1 MKKGLIFTWLMLAA
15 GALFAQQQEETPEGW
30 VIQGFLSGDY
40 KADKV
45 YLLEEEYING
55 PSKVIDS
62 AQVIDNRYEFRGAKV
77 DYPRMYFIKSG
88 DPNCISPLTPLFI
101 ENGVIRVQANADFFM
116 NREVTGTP
124 NNNIFSFYNML
135 YNMGVDSARRATVI
149 DRMLHPDKDEA
160 TLRNEF
166 NDRTA
171 ALNAR
176 SLKLQR
182 QMVDL
187 YSDQVFAPFIIFWEM
202 KANLSL
208 DELKAM
214 RAKVD
219 PKLNDHPYTKQLDE
233 FIRMAEFGVG
243 SLMPDFTL
251 QTPEGEEIEMKD
263 FRGKY
268 VLVDFWASWCGPC
281 LREMPNVVKLY
292 KECKGKNF
300 EIFGVS
306 LDNNKEA
313 WVKAIEKNGMKWP
326 QGSDLRGWSSE
337 PAKLCNVSGIPFT
350 VLLDPEGKVI
360 AVNLRGE
367 QLITKVKEV
376 LGKK

>member
-1 MKKGLIFTWLMLAA
+1 
-15 GALFAQQQEETPEGW
+15 
-30 VIQGFLSGDY
+30 
-40 KADKV
+40 
-45 YLLEEEYING
+45 
-55 PSKVIDS
+55 
-62 AQVIDNRYEFRGAKV
+62 
-77 DYPRMYFIKSG
+77 
-88 DPNCISPLTPLFI
+88 
-101 ENGVIRVQANADFFM
+101 
-116 NREVTGTP
+116 
-124 NNNIFSFYNML
+124 
-135 YNMGVDSARRATVI
+135 
-149 DRMLHPDKDEA
+149 MLHPDKDYS

-166 NDRTA
+166 NDLTA
-171 ALNAR
+171 DMNDR
-176 SLKLQR
+176 SHKLQR

-233 FIRMAEFGVG
+233 FIRMADFGVG
-243 SLMPDFTL
+243 STMPDFTL
-251 QTPEGEEIEMKD
+251 QTPEGGEIEMKD

-306 LDNNKEA
+306 LDNNKDA

-367 QLITKVKEV
+367 QLISKVKEV

>member
-1 MKKGLIFTWLMLAA
+1 MLAA
-15 GALFAQQQEETPEGW
+15 GALFAQQQEENPEGW
-30 VIQGFLSGDY
+30 VIQGFLNGDY

-55 PSKVIDS
+55 PSRVIDS
-62 AQVIDNRYEFRGAKV
+62 AEVIDNRYEFRGAKV
-77 DYPRMYFIKSG
+77 DYPKMYFIKSG
-88 DPNCISPLTPLFI
+88 DPNSISPLTPLFI

-135 YNMGVDSARRATVI
+135 YNSGVDSARRATVI

-208 DELKAM
+208 NELKAM

-292 KECKGKNF
+292 KECKGKDF

-313 WVKAIEKNGMKWP
+313 WVNSIEKNGMKWP
-326 QGSDLRGWSSE
+326 QGSDLRGWNSE

-367 QLITKVKEV
+367 QLHAKVKEV